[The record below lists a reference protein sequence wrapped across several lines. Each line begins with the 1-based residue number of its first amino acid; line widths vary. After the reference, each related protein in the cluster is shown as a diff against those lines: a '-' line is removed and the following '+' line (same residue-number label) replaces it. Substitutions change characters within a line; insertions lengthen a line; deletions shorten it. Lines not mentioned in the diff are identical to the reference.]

1 MGKNCQLF
9 PLFYC
14 MRTNTLTKEVWE
26 CLPLN
31 IYWLF
36 ILLTNGDQTFL
47 CSSEISCA
55 GRCVWCFL
63 YGSYNVVT
71 LRTLLIV
78 RLIYMHYWPS
88 MRLIMHID
96 LMHNAFLWL
105 DRRDHIR
112 MYFITFKTL
121 VVLFAGLPFWN
132 NLGCSILRLCPG
144 SQTRSY
150 IHLASSRS

>member
-14 MRTNTLTKEVWE
+14 IRTNTLTKEVWE

-36 ILLTNGDQTFL
+36 LMLTNGEFRHFFAPL
-47 CSSEISCA
+47 RFFCA

-63 YGSYNVVT
+63 YGSYNVVI

-78 RLIYMHYWPS
+78 RLIYMHY
-88 MRLIMHID
+88 
-96 LMHNAFLWL
+96 
-105 DRRDHIR
+105 
-112 MYFITFKTL
+112 
-121 VVLFAGLPFWN
+121 
-132 NLGCSILRLCPG
+132 
-144 SQTRSY
+144 
-150 IHLASSRS
+150 